1 MFVIAMGDAFN
12 GITLYGSFVS
22 EQEAMNFATEYID
35 SHYDWG
41 CSHCIVRIQDKSSLI
56 HETAA

>member
-1 MFVIAMGDAFN
+1 MGDAFN